1 MIDLFLFLSLLLG
14 IEVGTVP
21 ILVTASPVSGSATVG
36 EPSIAIQDLLADPEM
51 CLVSL
56 DAMKIGTLTLTAALN
71 LATFDPRAHYRGLLD
86 PDARVHTIS
95 TRALLVTTEGIETIW
110 ALLSC
115 WTACSRTGMPPL
127 RKIPATRPPPGV
139 LSAVGMLMSGMPS
152 PVVSSKDE
160 SPKLVTPKPEAV
172 LELRPV
178 SSMPTISTPSW
189 KLSVRVRLISVAS
202 MIGIETTSF
211 IAILGAAGLAIGLAL
226 QGSLG
231 NFAGGVLVLLFKPFK
246 VGDFIDAQG
255 VAGTVSEIQIFNT
268 IIKTPDN
275 KVIIVPNGAVYN
287 GVITNFSKEATRRV
301 DFVFGIGYGDDIKK
315 AKEVIARLVDADERA
330 MKDPAPTIVVS
341 ELADSSVNISCRVWV
356 NASDYWGV
364 FFDLTENV
372 KLTFDAEGISIPFP
386 QQDVHMHQA

>member
-1 MIDLFLFLSLLLG
+1 MEEISTEQISGYMDNVVEMAWEYGPQLLMAIVVLIIGMWIVNRVVRLTSKGMEKASVEPTLARFL
-14 IEVGTVP
+14 
-21 ILVTASPVSGSATVG
+21 GS
-36 EPSIAIQDLLADPEM
+36 
-51 CLVSL
+51 LVSV
-56 DAMKIGTLTLTAALN
+56 
-71 LATFDPRAHYRGLLD
+71 GLK
-86 PDARVHTIS
+86 
-95 TRALLVTTEGIETIW
+95 ALL
-110 ALLSC
+110 
-115 WTACSRTGMPPL
+115 
-127 RKIPATRPPPGV
+127 
-139 LSAVGMLMSGMPS
+139 
-152 PVVSSKDE
+152 
-160 SPKLVTPKPEAV
+160 
-172 LELRPV
+172 
-178 SSMPTISTPSW
+178 
-189 KLSVRVRLISVAS
+189 LISVAS

-275 KVIIVPNGAVYN
+275 KVIIVPNGAVSN